1 MNFLRV
7 LQEMLLVGLI
17 LSGCAPQAQPGSGG
31 LRWPG
36 GLEDSVIALRSEVPR
51 DSVVMQRGEFSILLS
66 AADIER
72 ALGAAP
78 PGSEESTLRDELRR
92 VILDFGWAEFG
103 EGDTEN
109 YVAADLLQS
118 GRAVIRSRVSN
129 QLLPWVRLT
138 MEREI
143 IGSGATIVDYQ
154 VFTAPDNTVVL
165 RVLSSTTI
173 S

>member
-1 MNFLRV
+1 V
-7 LQEMLLVGLI
+7 K
-17 LSGCAPQAQPGSGG
+17 
-31 LRWPG
+31 
-36 GLEDSVIALRSEVPR
+36 
-51 DSVVMQRGEFSILLS
+51 QRGYFTILLT
-66 AADIER
+66 AAYIEP